1 MLTLSPAVRIYVAT
15 APCNLGKS
23 FRGLTGLVRQRLAE
37 DPLSGHL
44 FCFFNRRRTLVKCL
58 YADRT
63 GMTIHYRKLA
73 RGTFEL
79 PAFEEGASKVEV
91 DSATLALILEGIEL
105 RSAVRRRRHT
115 RRR

>member
-1 MLTLSPAVRIYVAT
+1 MR
-15 APCNLGKS
+15 KS
-23 FRGLTGLVRQRLAE
+23 FRGLTGVVRQRLAE

-44 FCFFNRRRTLVKCL
+44 FCFINRRRNMIKCL
-58 YADRT
+58 FADRT

-79 PAFEEGASKVEV
+79 PAFEEGTAKVEV

-105 RSAVRRRRHT
+105 KSAVRRKRHT
-115 RRR
+115 RGR